1 MSKLTADPFIPANNV
16 LVSSSWYVTLDAP
29 VAGFTN
35 AELLLQWNGLS
46 TWLNASS
53 AAIVS
58 KLIAG
63 EN

>member
-1 MSKLTADPFIPANNV
+1 MLA
-16 LVSSSWYVTLDAP
+16 SWT
-29 VAGFTN
+29 
-35 AELLLQWNGLS
+35 GLS

-53 AAIVS
+53 AAIIS